1 MNSFGRCWFPF
12 AALAWGLLLAFPYRA
27 NAQPQIPQI
36 NPKGIEAFRL
46 ILHRSGLRPVANLN
60 DLAAM
65 NPGNTWI
72 IVFGDLDSLQEIDN
86 AVGGLRKFLD
96 NKGAILIASDRAE
109 SAELLG
115 QKFNVVPANTVVHN
129 RNPKMAFGGKETFP
143 FVTRFPLPNHPLF
156 RDVTKLATNA
166 PAYLELRG
174 PTDDLHI
181 LAQFPEGCTNHNG
194 LPLNGTPV
202 FGVGN
207 DAAQGRKLILAGH
220 GVFMND
226 EMYHKP
232 DNINF
237 TRNCIDWFT
246 RSRDKNVYRP
256 NVLLYVDGQLIDKFK
271 VRLRRLPGP
280 PIPELE
286 LINRTILGLERE
298 NFFNKLTLTVA
309 GTGGSDNLNARM
321 MIGRMRILRWLG
333 IVLGALVLMYLF
345 RRLWWGRY
353 HREIK
358 APLTA
363 SHLSG
368 HVSNEVLLHQRQR
381 GMLFEGNLWEAARE
395 VARQCFAH
403 YSERSLTFPPPH
415 PQVVVRA
422 SDRRGRLGKQVARLW
437 DLAYGQPIPVHPG
450 RFREILDEA
459 EEVKEALASGDLVLH
474 EPPPAGK
481 TQPPP
486 HLSGAPVLS

>member
-1 MNSFGRCWFPF
+1 MNSLGRCWFPF
-12 AALAWGLLLAFPYRA
+12 AALTWGLLLAFPSLA
-27 NAQPQIPQI
+27 NAQPQLPPI
-36 NPKGIEAFRL
+36 NPQGTEAFRL
-46 ILHRSGLRPVANLN
+46 ILHRSRLKPVTHLK
-60 DLAAM
+60 DLEEK
-65 NPGNTWI
+65 NPQETLI
-72 IVFGDLDSLQEIDN
+72 ILFGDLKPLKDIDE
-86 AVGGLRKFLD
+86 AVGGLRRFLD
-96 NKGAILIASDRAE
+96 NKGAILIASDRFENAQ
-109 SAELLG
+109 LLRE
-115 QKFNVVPANTVVHN
+115 KFNVVPSDTVVYN
-129 RNPKMAFGGKETFP
+129 PNPKMAFGGKPSFP
-143 FVTRFPLPNHPLF
+143 FVTRFPLRDHPLF
-156 RDVTKLATNA
+156 QGVTRLATNA
-166 PAYLELRG
+166 PSYLEQRG
-174 PTDDLHI
+174 PLEDLHV
-181 LAQFPEGCTNHNG
+181 LAQFPEGCTREGRMG
-194 LPLNGTPV
+194 LQGNPI
-202 FGVGN
+202 FAVGN
-207 DAAQGRKLILAGH
+207 DAAEGRKLILAGH

-226 EMYHKP
+226 EMYNKP

-246 RSRDKNVYRP
+246 RSRDKKVYRP
-256 NVLLYVDGQLIDKFK
+256 NVMLYVDGQLIKQFK
-271 VRLRRLPGP
+271 VPLRRLPGP

-298 NFFNKLTLTVA
+298 NFFNKLTLAVA

-321 MIGRMRILRWLG
+321 MIGRMRVLRWLG
-333 IVLGALVLMYLF
+333 IVLGAIVLMYLF

-403 YSERSLTFPPPH
+403 YSERSLTFPPPK
-415 PQVVVRA
+415 PQVVVRS
-422 SDRRGRLGKQVARLW
+422 SDRRRRLGKQVARLW
-437 DLAYGQPIPVHPG
+437 DLAYGQPIPVQPA
-450 RFREILDEA
+450 RFRDILDEA

-474 EPPPAGK
+474 EPPPEGK

-486 HLSGAPVLS
+486 HLGGAPVLS